1 MDITLEPSASAEQLD
16 DGASLA
22 RKACVGC
29 KRFQPRGGRLL
40 RCLHVICGACALD
53 CVTRDAIV
61 ICAVCF
67 AETPL
72 RKPDVPPLMQLLHA
86 EPMLYKT
93 DEGSPNTYFVGD
105 SGTGSSDAAFCDACQ
120 DNLLEVESTHLCF
133 DCDKRPLCAS
143 HAQIHSRKQRYA
155 GHQIVKV
162 EEDDVR
168 SHLHQGTAVAKE
180 LCSCHPI
187 HSVLAFCKT
196 CSCTLC
202 EKCLAGDSHAAH
214 TVDSIATYAA
224 TKRHE
229 LQWALDTDCELETHM
244 SPATLKGGKGFSTVA
259 SVYLDDV
266 SSDIEAAKE
275 DAQATSD
282 AIAKVFDD
290 LECLLKTRRAE
301 LLDGVDRLL
310 WRKLDHLQSEQR
322 RLEFALQRNSNAVDI
337 AQCLALPSSNDLD
350 VVLAADLVKAS
361 LVGKTVAFVSLP
373 PVSAASTEFLEDTRQ
388 NMVTAV
394 SRVPDKVDLSKFVH
408 MPLPRLPL
416 KPDLTKSVVKMPQP
430 ISFKN
435 RKPIFATLKLLDSE
449 GLHVPNTQPVPAV
462 TASLHIGAKSYVTA
476 VMRHELSDL
485 ANGMFLKIRLVPRD
499 TGDHTLV
506 LSLDG
511 QERRESFIVDP

>member
-1 MDITLEPSASAEQLD
+1 MDITLEPSARAEQLD

-105 SGTGSSDAAFCDACQ
+105 SGTGSSDAAFCDACH
-120 DNLLEVESTHLCF
+120 DNLLEVESTHLCL

-168 SHLHQGTAVAKE
+168 SRLHQGTAVAKE

-187 HSVLAFCKT
+187 HPVLTFCKT

-202 EKCLAGDSHAAH
+202 EKCLAGDSHTSHIVGGIASSAAR
-214 TVDSIATYAA
+214 
-224 TKRHE
+224 KRNE
-229 LQWALDTDCELETHM
+229 LQTALDTDSKLETHM
-244 SPATLKGGKGFSTVA
+244 SQATLVGGKGFSTVA

-290 LECLLKTRRAE
+290 LESLLKARRLE
-301 LLDGVDRLL
+301 LLDGVDTLL
-310 WRKLDHLQSEQR
+310 GQKLDHLQSEQR
-322 RLEFALQRNSNAVDI
+322 RLAFSLQCHSNAVDI
-337 AQCLALPSSNDLD
+337 AQRLAPRSSEDLD
-350 VVLAADLVKAS
+350 VVLAAELVKTS
-361 LVGKTVAFVSLP
+361 LVEGTATFVP
-373 PVSAASTEFLEDTRQ
+373 MPRGRRTEFLEDMKQ
-388 NMVTAV
+388 DMITAA
-394 SRVPDKVDLSKFVH
+394 SRVPDKVDLSKRVH
-408 MPLPRLPL
+408 MPVPRLPL
-416 KPDLTKSVVKMPQP
+416 KPDLTKSIVKMPQS
-430 ISFKN
+430 ISLSDWE
-435 RKPIFATLKLLDSE
+435 PIFAILKLLYNDGSR
-449 GLHVPNTQPVPAV
+449 VPNTQPIPAV
-462 TASLHIGAKSYVTA
+462 TASLHTESKRNSTTVK
-476 VMRHELSDL
+476 RHEISNL
-485 ANGMFLKIRLVPRD
+485 ANGTFLKIRLAPRD
-499 TGDHTLV
+499 TGQHTLV

-511 QERRESFIVDP
+511 QEKRESFVVDP